1 VSIPFYSS
9 KVRSVV
15 LAKPLCPISVIN
27 DQVYCYTLTSLSE
40 SPISGKHKNRIPCR
54 IDYRFYNY
62 CSTCA
67 IKYSKEIFRC
77 KECNQKV
84 RTRPWHRSKLEEW
97 KRV

>member
-1 VSIPFYSS
+1 MSIPFYSS

-40 SPISGKHKNRIPCR
+40 SLINGKHENRIPCR
-54 IDYRFYNY
+54 IDYKFDNY

-67 IKYSKEIFRC
+67 IKYSKEF
-77 KECNQKV
+77 
-84 RTRPWHRSKLEEW
+84 SKAESIS
-97 KRV
+97 